1 MVTAETSGIRVAE
14 EAAITAETLGNRVNR
29 IYGADV
35 VGIHRILTVRDDLFQ
50 ANVAVVVAGMAGTL
64 ASVVGGLVSCPG
76 IGVPTSVGYGARFG
90 GVAAL
95 LCILNSCASGVS
107 VVNIGSGFSAAYQ
120 ASLINKLAAGQ
131 KEQSIADG
139 DGESPTAKGSGGDE
153 TDISPL
159 KAAWTRRHA
168 PRSSNPRRTR
178 PVNRRPVGESNL

>member
-1 MVTAETSGIRVAE
+1 VGHLVLVTAETSGIRVAE

-29 IYGADV
+29 IYGANV
-35 VGIHRILTVRDDLFQ
+35 AGIHRILTVRDNLYQ
-50 ANVAVVVAGMAGTL
+50 ANVAVVLVGMAGTL
-64 ASVVGGLVSCPG
+64 ASVL
-76 IGVPTSVGYGARFG
+76 GVPTNVGYGASFG

-107 VVNIGSGFSAAYQ
+107 VVNIDDGFDAAYQ

-131 KEQSIADG
+131 TEQSIADG
-139 DGESPTAKGSGGDE
+139 DGESPTAKGSGSDE

-159 KAAWTRRHA
+159 KAAWTRPHA